1 MRGEALSYHVNI
13 PNSVLKTQPLR
24 ENRVA
29 RERMQYLPSCC
40 LFDIYRIVICLT
52 MSALAEAPEPLMLP
66 AAPAFFSKIFQNFK
80 LSSAAAVMID

>member
-1 MRGEALSYHVNI
+1 
-13 PNSVLKTQPLR
+13 
-24 ENRVA
+24 
-29 RERMQYLPSCC
+29 
-40 LFDIYRIVICLT
+40 